1 MQDGAVAAPC
11 TPLRRWNEAETCS
24 DPFKYDCASSSGEEV
39 RGVAEKAH
47 EELGSFDRSKHM
59 KMFKGLANA
68 DEDWIEV
75 ESSCTVHEESGQ
87 DEPDDAEGQDEPDD
101 AEGQGEPDDAEGLE
115 SAEEVRRFE
124 LPPDKGGMIASLG
137 EFKLVRKLQ
146 RGKVLYVV
154 CCRAGVSQ
162 VQLMNNQFPTALLS
176 QLERI
181 GIFLMRQA
189 NEGMIKEDLFKLR
202 NAFVV
207 AYQRNMFEELLGCS
221 GW

>member
-87 DEPDDAEGQDEPDD
+87 D
-101 AEGQGEPDDAEGLE
+101 EPDDAEGLE